1 MVIMGILDKLD
12 KAASEKERLRAQKYM
27 DELLLFFE
35 GSGVAGLDE
44 IVKGVQE
51 IADSGLY
58 KKLLFAYKSESERK
72 VDRVFELDEL
82 KQVSVLRL
90 ARENLHFGG
99 FLTTIF
105 AHSLVTS
112 KQFIMIHIMIKYVYV
127 IFSGRTSTWDDNLDI
142 LFSGLDEKIIFALD
156 DFDKVEL
163 NDLPEPT
170 PEYFQKLKKL
180 KWQNK
185 NSKRLYD
192 KLTEFCFEIKRYVL
206 DYPDLEEQ
214 VGWMTTYRVMEDLYI
229 QTLAGCSAVNND
241 RLEIMAE
248 DVIKAYKTFLKLL
261 KTDVRKYKA
270 IPERVQGIDG
280 YKEPLKKQG
289 FLVCDKCNSRYKLE
303 SGESADDF
311 EDTCECGGHLVYKD
325 SI

>member
-1 MVIMGILDKLD
+1 MGLLDKLD
-12 KAASEKERLRAQKYM
+12 KAADEKKRVRAQKYM
-27 DELLLFFE
+27 DGLLSFFE
-35 GSGVAGLDE
+35 DSDVDGLDDVLSG
-44 IVKGVQE
+44 IQE

-82 KQVSVLRL
+82 KQVRVLRL

-99 FLTTIF
+99 FLTNIF
-105 AHSLVTS
+105 SSPLLTS
-112 KQFIMIHIMIKYVYV
+112 KQFIMIHIMIKYVHV
-127 IFSGRTSTWDDNLDI
+127 IFSGRTSTWEDNLDI

-185 NSKRLYD
+185 NSKQLYD

-289 FLVCDKCNSRYKLE
+289 FLV
-303 SGESADDF
+303 
-311 EDTCECGGHLVYKD
+311 
-325 SI
+325 

>member
-1 MVIMGILDKLD
+1 MGLLDKLD
-12 KAASEKERLRAQKYM
+12 KAADEKKRARSQR
-27 DELLLFFE
+27 DIEDLLQVLEDSNF
-35 GSGVAGLDE
+35 VGLDDVLSG
-44 IVKGVQE
+44 IHE

-58 KKLLFAYKSESERK
+58 KKLLFVYKSESERT
-72 VDRVFELDEL
+72 VDRTFELDEL
-82 KQVSVLRL
+82 KQVRVLRL
-90 ARENLHFGG
+90 ARENLNFGG

-112 KQFIMIHIMIKYVYV
+112 KQFIMIHLMIQYTYV
-127 IFSGRTSTWDDNLDI
+127 IFSGRNTTWNDI
-142 LFSGLDEKIIFALD
+142 LNVYFSGLDEKIIFALD
-156 DFDKVEL
+156 DFDKVEFS
-163 NDLPEPT
+163 DLPEPT

-185 NSKRLYD
+185 DAKNLYD
-192 KLTEFCFEIKRYVL
+192 NLREFTREIKISVL
-206 DYPDLEEQ
+206 NYPDLDQ
-214 VGWMTTYRVMEDLYI
+214 VMGWISTYWVMEDLYI
-229 QTLAGCSAVNND
+229 QTLAGCSAVND
-241 RLEIMAE
+241 GRSEIMAE
-248 DVIKAYKTFLKLL
+248 DVVKAYKTFLKLL

>member
-1 MVIMGILDKLD
+1 MGLLDKLD
-12 KAASEKERLRAQKYM
+12 KAADEKKRVRAQKYM
-27 DELLLFFE
+27 DELLSFFE
-35 GSGVAGLDE
+35 DSDVDGLDDVLSG
-44 IVKGVQE
+44 IQE

-82 KQVSVLRL
+82 KQVRVLRL

-99 FLTTIF
+99 FLTNIF
-105 AHSLVTS
+105 SSPLLTS
-112 KQFIMIHIMIKYVYV
+112 KQFIMIHIMIKYVHV
-127 IFSGRTSTWDDNLDI
+127 IFSGRTSTWEDNLDI

-156 DFDKVEL
+156 DFDKVEQ

-170 PEYFQKLKKL
+170 TEYFQKLKKL

-185 NSKRLYD
+185 DSKILYI
-192 KLTEFCFEIKRYVL
+192 KLTEFTIEIKKYIL
-206 DYPDLEEQ
+206 DYPDLDQ
-214 VGWMTTYRVMEDLYI
+214 VLGWITTYAVMENFFI
-229 QTLAGCSAVNND
+229 INLAGCSAVNDD
-241 RLEIMAE
+241 RSEVMAE
-248 DVIKAYKTFLKLL
+248 DVVKAYKTFFKLL

-280 YKEPLKKQG
+280 YEEPLKNQG
-289 FLVCDKCNSRYKLE
+289 YLVCDKCNSHYKLE

-311 EDTCECGGHLVYKD
+311 EDKCECGGHLVYKE

>member
-1 MVIMGILDKLD
+1 MGLLDKLD
-12 KAASEKERLRAQKYM
+12 KAADEKKRNRAQKYM

-35 GSGVAGLDE
+35 GSDVSGLDE
-44 IVKGVQE
+44 IVKGFQD

-82 KQVSVLRL
+82 NQVRVLRL

-99 FLTTIF
+99 FLTNIF
-105 AHSLVTS
+105 FSSPLLTS

-127 IFSGRTSTWDDNLDI
+127 IFSGRTSTWEDNLDI
-142 LFSGLDEKIIFALD
+142 LFSGLDEKLIFALD

-170 PEYFQKLKKL
+170 TEYFQKLKKL
-180 KWQNK
+180 KWQK
-185 NSKRLYD
+185 KDSKILYN
-192 KLTEFCFEIKRYVL
+192 KLTEFTIEIKKYVL
-206 DYPDLEEQ
+206 DYPDLDQ
-214 VGWMTTYRVMEDLYI
+214 VLGWITTYAVMENFFI
-229 QTLAGCSAVNND
+229 INLAGCSAVNDD
-241 RLEIMAE
+241 RLEVMGE
-248 DVIKAYKTFLKLL
+248 DVVKAYKTFLKLL

-289 FLVCDKCNSRYKLE
+289 YLVCDKCKNHYKLE
-303 SGESADDF
+303 SGESADGF
-311 EDTCECGGHLVYKD
+311 EDVCDCGGHLVYKE